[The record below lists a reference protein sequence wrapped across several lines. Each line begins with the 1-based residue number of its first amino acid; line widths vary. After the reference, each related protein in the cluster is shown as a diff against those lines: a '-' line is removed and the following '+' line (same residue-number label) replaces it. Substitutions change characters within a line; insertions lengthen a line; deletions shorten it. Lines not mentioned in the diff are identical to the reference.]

1 MMIPSL
7 APNVLALELM
17 RVPIEQQQSSPL
29 SEDTRKMRLTRGVY
43 APGRALAPRTIRSN
57 IARVT
62 VGSAIIEDRW
72 APGTDLDRRPREK
85 RAVLSR
91 LVFLFPT
98 YLGSFGGVVGDVDG
112 LLRHLSG
119 HDMRCYLSARQPR
132 HVRGPGISV
141 GRSYTVNGGDDAIFS
156 LPLPSCPLRSDWS
169 APNLLSQICLA
180 GIASIGGNQ
189 S

>member
-62 VGSAIIEDRW
+62 VGSAFIE
-72 APGTDLDRRPREK
+72 
-85 RAVLSR
+85 
-91 LVFLFPT
+91 
-98 YLGSFGGVVGDVDG
+98 GGWVGIVQSTFKATS
-112 LLRHLSG
+112 LLRVL
-119 HDMRCYLSARQPR
+119 
-132 HVRGPGISV
+132 
-141 GRSYTVNGGDDAIFS
+141 N
-156 LPLPSCPLRSDWS
+156 
-169 APNLLSQICLA
+169 
-180 GIASIGGNQ
+180 
-189 S
+189 